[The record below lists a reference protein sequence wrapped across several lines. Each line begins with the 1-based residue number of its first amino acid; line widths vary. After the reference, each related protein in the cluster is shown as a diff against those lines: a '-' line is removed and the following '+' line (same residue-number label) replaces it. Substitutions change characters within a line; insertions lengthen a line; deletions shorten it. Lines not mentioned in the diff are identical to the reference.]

1 MLLVVVNGIW
11 SRQITVLKQN
21 DQIRVKNISI
31 FSRHVLLLLQIET
44 DTVHWIPVLSG
55 PIVCCGYTGTP
66 SANSFSGESD
76 HARYALLFSNGVAIH
91 TTGYIS

>member
-44 DTVHWIPVLSG
+44 DTVH
-55 PIVCCGYTGTP
+55 
-66 SANSFSGESD
+66 
-76 HARYALLFSNGVAIH
+76 
-91 TTGYIS
+91 